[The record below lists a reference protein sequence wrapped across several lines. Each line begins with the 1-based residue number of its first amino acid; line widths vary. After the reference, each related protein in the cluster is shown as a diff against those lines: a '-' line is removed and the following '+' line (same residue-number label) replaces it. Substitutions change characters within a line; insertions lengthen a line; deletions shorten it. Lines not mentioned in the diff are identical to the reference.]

1 MSPCPIDKTKLYQ
14 MIAIVNEQ
22 VKEEDK
28 LLLFQLTSFLD
39 SIANGSIRCYYDH
52 TGGTLE

>member
-22 VKEEDK
+22 TEPEDK
-28 LLLFQLTSFLD
+28 FLMHQLTSFLD
-39 SIANGSIRCYYDH
+39 GIANGSIKCYYDH
-52 TGGTLE
+52 TGGTIE